1 MHKMETH
8 MNNREDEKT
17 ELEEEVSSLRGG
29 NWLNIL
35 VLLHCT
41 VTPIFDRKCL
51 QAQFRCMFFLSIT
64 IGLSKMRQLI
74 DKT

>member
-1 MHKMETH
+1 MDIKGI
-8 MNNREDEKT
+8 NALSYYALGV
-17 ELEEEVSSLRGG
+17 LEEEVSSLRGG